1 MENSIKYIGEA
12 LAAAY
17 QKLAES
23 RWLYI
28 MELVVMITWLLA
40 MIFDF

>member
-1 MENSIKYIGEA
+1 MANSIRYIGEA
-12 LAAAY
+12 LGAAY
-17 QKLAES
+17 QKLAQS

-28 MELVVMITWLLA
+28 IELTALIIWLLA

>member
-12 LAAAY
+12 VAAAY
-17 QKLAES
+17 QKLVES
-23 RWLYI
+23 RWLSVI
-28 MELVVMITWLLA
+28 ELVVMITWLLA